1 MKRVTAYWN
10 KWGVTGLK
18 LYVQKKNVFSP
29 YIRFNLPELN
39 ETIYLRHNTSDVKTF
54 DKIFLDEEY
63 DMSLDHPPGVIIDAG
78 ANIGAASIYFANKYP
93 KAKIISIE
101 PEKSNFQMLLKNTAP
116 YKNISCLQ
124 KALWHTNEPLVI
136 KNRDV
141 NKESFE
147 IGQQEG
153 LCDQDIVQSTT
164 VNDLI
169 QEFDLPA
176 IDILKI
182 DIEGAEKEVFSNNVA
197 WLEKVGLIFIEL
209 HDRKKPGCRES
220 FFKAVKPHVKTVSQ
234 SGETVVAV
242 MQMCG

>member
-10 KWGVTGLK
+10 KWGVAGLK

-29 YIRFNLPELN
+29 YIRFNLPGLN
-39 ETIYLRHNTSDVKTF
+39 ETIFLRHDTSDVKTF

-63 DMSLDHPPGVIIDAG
+63 DISLDHPPKFIIDAG
-78 ANIGAASIYFANKYP
+78 ANIGAASIYFAHKYP

-101 PEKSNFQMLLKNTAP
+101 PEKSNFHMLLKNTTP
-116 YKNISCLQ
+116 YKNIFCLQ
-124 KALWHTNEPLVI
+124 KALWHTNEPLTI

-147 IGQQEG
+147 IGQKNQDCE
-153 LCDQDIVQSTT
+153 QDIIQSTT

-169 QEFDLPA
+169 REFDLPA

-197 WLEKVGLIFIEL
+197 WIEKVGLIFVEL

-220 FFKAVKPHVKTVSQ
+220 FFKAVKPYTKNVSQ
-234 SGETVVAV
+234 TGETLVAV
-242 MQMCG
+242 MRMPG